1 MTTPCAQGRRNGTGV
16 VNPGATAGTVGA
28 VYECFDVSISDGV
41 AHVQLSRPDELNT
54 MVPSFWSEL
63 PAIISD
69 LDAGARARAIVLS
82 STGKHFSAGMD
93 LSVFTG
99 DNSLASGGGAT
110 EQGRRASFLWMMVQH
125 LQDSFTALER
135 ARMPVLAAV
144 QGGCIGG
151 AVDMVSAA
159 DMRYCTSDAFFCI
172 QEINIGMTA
181 DVGTLQ
187 RLPKIIPEGIARELA
202 YTGDRMPAARA
213 KEVGLVNEV
222 FDSHE
227 ALLEGVMAIAR
238 RIAAHSPLAVTG
250 CKAMANYARDH
261 STADALDYV
270 AIWNAAML
278 RPEDIKSAFV
288 ARGEQLPPSFDDL
301 KPLND

>member
-222 FDSHE
+222 FEDHGSLVE
-227 ALLEGVMAIAR
+227 GTLEIAA
-238 RIAAHSPLAVTG
+238 RIAAHSPLAIWGT
-250 CKAMANYARDH
+250 KEAINYTRDH
-261 STADALDYV
+261 SVADSLRHIAGWQSGMFVGSDM
-270 AIWNAAML
+270 AEEFAAKAEG
-278 RPEDIKSAFV
+278 REPSFEDI
-288 ARGEQLPPSFDDL
+288 PPR
-301 KPLND
+301 PA